1 MMGGIESVPNLL
13 VLGSTNL
20 FNKIDD
26 AIVRR
31 FSDNFYVGLPN
42 AEGRKKILKY
52 YGADLEKVGINF
64 QFLVDITPNFSGAGL
79 KIICKRL
86 ERL

>member
-1 MMGGIESVPNLL
+1 MMGGIERVPNLL

-31 FSDNFYVGLPN
+31 FNNNFYVGLPN
-42 AEGRKKILKY
+42 REGRKKILEY
-52 YGADLEKVGINF
+52 YACEK
-64 QFLVDITPNFSGAGL
+64 LA
-79 KIICKRL
+79 
-86 ERL
+86 

>member
-1 MMGGIESVPNLL
+1 MGGIESVSNLL

-20 FNKIDD
+20 FDKIDD

-42 AEGRKKILKY
+42 AEGRRKILEHYGSGLPKY
-52 YGADLEKVGINF
+52 VLNL

>member
-1 MMGGIESVPNLL
+1 MEGIENVPNLL

-31 FSDNFYVGLPN
+31 FSDNFYVGLPK
-42 AEGRKKILKY
+42 AEGRKQILKH
-52 YGADLEKVGINF
+52 YGSELENAGINI

-79 KIICKRL
+79 KIICRRL
-86 ERL
+86 MRL